1 MGFLFKALTVGAII
15 AVAYPPINEGAGGPC
30 HALEAK
36 AFNILAKSARQPMG
50 GCSTCL

>member
-30 HALEAK
+30 HALETK
-36 AFNILAKSARQPMG
+36 AFKILAKFVG
-50 GCSTCL
+50 D